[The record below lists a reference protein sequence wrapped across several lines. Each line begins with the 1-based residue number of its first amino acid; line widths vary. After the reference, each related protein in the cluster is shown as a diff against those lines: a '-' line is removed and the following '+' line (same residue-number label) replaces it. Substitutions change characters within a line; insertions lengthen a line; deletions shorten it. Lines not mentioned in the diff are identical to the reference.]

1 MNNQKRFLDSLTASG
16 YEQEAVVAQPADSIP
31 IAPKIRMFDLRRD
44 FKAIR
49 SKVIMILLLV
59 LMF

>member
-1 MNNQKRFLDSLTASG
+1 MGRVWLTFCL
-16 YEQEAVVAQPADSIP
+16 P

-49 SKVIMILLLV
+49 NKVIMNLLLV
-59 LMF
+59 